1 MLDWNNSRKG
11 GGHSG
16 LKSAPNI
23 QMQKTGAEAA
33 CQGDT
38 PLPAS
43 DLERSKV
50 RMSPLA

>member
-1 MLDWNNSRKG
+1 MDFLDVTKPLLEA
-11 GGHSG
+11 G
-16 LKSAPNI
+16 LFMPNI

-43 DLERSKV
+43 DLGV
-50 RMSPLA
+50 RLGKIEHVS